1 MSTDHHPQTS
11 VPLKIRIVNVHV
23 LEWNCLEPGEDL
35 LDILRPHHVD
45 ELREV
50 RREED
55 DFEGVLAHVQTHSV
69 HMVVLSEQVGM
80 HIVHLLHARLQ
91 NEGEQFNIGFHT
103 LSEIGHL
110 ILNHVMRYA
119 LRVQRVL
126 LITLTSHFH
135 NHHVNRH
142 HVARAHQM
150 ERRHGGPRRALLW
163 VGEERVRVLFLA
175 EIVAQQHVGRLRRT
189 VALGDQ
195 RNGNGYGCGRHG
207 DVIADAGA
215 GAFEASW
222 QVVVLD
228 GDEDD
233 RTEGNERL
241 EQFVVHA
248 LRLDEERVG
257 AAEARHGRVHHHQ
270 LAVGAVA
277 QREQFAAL
285 A

>member
-1 MSTDHHPQTS
+1 MDHHPQAS
-11 VPLKIRIVNVHV
+11 VPLKIRIVDVHV
-23 LEWNCLEPGEDL
+23 LEGNCLEPGEDL
-35 LDILRPHHVD
+35 LGILRPHHVD

-55 DFEGVLAHVQTHSV
+55 DFEGVLAHVHAHSV
-69 HMVVLSEQVGM
+69 HVVVLSEQIGM

-91 NEGEQFNIGFHT
+91 NEGEQFNVGFHA
-103 LSEIGHL
+103 LSEISHL
-110 ILNHVMRYA
+110 ILNHVVRHA

-126 LITLTSHFH
+126 PITLSSHFH

-150 ERRHGGPRRALLW
+150 ERRHGGPRRALFR
-163 VGEERVRVLFLA
+163 VGEERVRVLFPA
-175 EIVAQQHVGRLRRT
+175 EIVSQQHVGRLRRT

-195 RNGNGYGCGRHG
+195 RNGNGDGCGRHG
-207 DVIADAGA
+207 DVIADARA
-215 GAFEASW
+215 GAFEAGG
-222 QVVVLD
+222 QVAVLD
-228 GDEDD
+228 GDDDD

-241 EQFVVHA
+241 EQFVVRA
-248 LRLDEERVG
+248 LRLDEECVG
-257 AAEARHGRVHHHQ
+257 AAEAGHGRVHHHQ

-277 QREQFAAL
+277 EREQLTAL